1 MCSITDFQCQAVEIG
16 VSLVANAIEKMR
28 DSVIEAYGQA
38 ASTLGTMWVNVGTPN
53 LSVGLDAAP
62 TDGLTRTAADVS
74 DLDTA
79 GITTVLGYIS
89 WIALAVAIISIFI
102 LGGLIATRMRTGEG
116 IAAVGRLGIVLSAV
130 VLVSGATAL
139 ISKFMPAGPTNA
151 AGATLFLQSSLWWY
165 MGVAAVASVIIG
177 AARMI
182 WEQRAEPGRETLKSL
197 LTLIVVA
204 GSGVTI
210 VALLVQ
216 AADSFA
222 VWVINGSLDCSVLD
236 GVCFETQMG
245 TLIMLTSTTPL
256 GALLVIILGIIAILA
271 SVFQIVLMVARGGL
285 LVILTGILPLAASAT
300 NTEMGKAWFKKCVGW
315 LIAFILYKPAAAIVY
330 AAAFQLAGTD
340 VFQDDGSGL
349 LSLLTGLMLMII
361 ALFALPALM
370 RFVTPMVGA
379 VAGGGGALAG
389 AALGSLPSGA
399 ASVGRMASGSGS
411 GGGGTSNGPA
421 GPAGSTGSAGN
432 EGPSGNSTGGQSAPG
447 ASQSAGAQD
456 AGASTPGP
464 KTGGGGGSPAGKGAV
479 PVGQGSSG
487 GASAGAGAAAG
498 GGAAG
503 GAAAGGGAAA
513 AGGGAAAGGAA
524 AGAAAGPVGIAAGAA
539 LSAAKQGAEAAVG
552 AIKSVGEQSTGEGDG
567 PHGSNG

>member
-1 MCSITDFQCQAVEIG
+1 VCSFGDLKCQAVEFG
-16 VSLVANAIEKMR
+16 VSLVGGAINNMR
-28 DSVIEAYGQA
+28 DAVVEAYGQA
-38 ASTLGTMWVNVGTPN
+38 AATLGTMWVNVGTPN

-79 GITTVLGYIS
+79 GIATVLGYIS

-116 IAAVGRLGIVLSAV
+116 LAAVGRLGIVLSAV

-236 GVCFETQMG
+236 GVCFGTQMG
-245 TLIMLTSTTPL
+245 TLIMLSSTTPL

-330 AAAFQLAGTD
+330 AAAFQLAGSD
-340 VFQDDGSGL
+340 VFVDDGSGL

-361 ALFALPALM
+361 ALFALPHSC
-370 RFVTPMVGA
+370 V
-379 VAGGGGALAG
+379 
-389 AALGSLPSGA
+389 S
-399 ASVGRMASGSGS
+399 
-411 GGGGTSNGPA
+411 
-421 GPAGSTGSAGN
+421 
-432 EGPSGNSTGGQSAPG
+432 
-447 ASQSAGAQD
+447 
-456 AGASTPGP
+456 
-464 KTGGGGGSPAGKGAV
+464 
-479 PVGQGSSG
+479 
-487 GASAGAGAAAG
+487 
-498 GGAAG
+498 
-503 GAAAGGGAAA
+503 
-513 AGGGAAAGGAA
+513 
-524 AGAAAGPVGIAAGAA
+524 
-539 LSAAKQGAEAAVG
+539 
-552 AIKSVGEQSTGEGDG
+552 
-567 PHGSNG
+567 